1 MVDPI
6 LKDRA
11 QKFGRNAMVPASVIL
26 VLAWVPGIDI
36 EKFKPFGFEFTAE
49 SGSLLSVWCLLAGIL
64 VYYFVRFSVDVTV
77 DFLAYNPRRKTL
89 DAKWQRARQGI
100 RDAKNT
106 QGAIEPTDQMLTISE
121 LRPERIHMRQF
132 YVLEVG
138 LPVVLFLTAAKTL
151 FLRIGPLWP

>member
-1 MVDPI
+1 MV
-6 LKDRA
+6 A
-11 QKFGRNAMVPASVIL
+11 ASVIL

-77 DFLAYNPRRKTL
+77 DFLAWNPGRKVL
-89 DAKWQRARQGI
+89 NSKWQRARQGI

-106 QGAIEPTDQMLTISE
+106 QGAIEPTDQMHTISD
-121 LRPERIHMRQF
+121 LRPTKIHAWQF
-132 YVLEVG
+132 YVLDVG
-138 LPVVLFLTAAKTL
+138 LPVALFAAAAITAY
-151 FLRIGPLWP
+151 LRIVAYWPQCASWTIIPCPV